1 MEFEAWLL
9 DAYADRGT
17 AVVWLIDKSGRP
29 VRAHFK
35 YRPEFYVSADE
46 AQRSSL
52 RAQIESLTGVMAVE
66 EVVRREAMSAEQRT
80 VLKVTMADT
89 TYFGKMVNR
98 LKQLKFVELYNT
110 HLMHSQRVLFKL
122 GLEPGCKAL
131 VDVGYDGSL
140 LGATK
145 IDDQEVLPPPFRIIS
160 FKLSKKGNHSIDRIE
175 VFNDSAKLGELVGEP
190 NKILFEFASVIRSED
205 PDILIC
211 NSCEETF
218 SMLWGMSRLYGL
230 NLQLGRDRTDVADLP
245 RPLPYWVRG
254 RVVLDEEQ
262 FNPLL
267 GCWGLAGILERSRFG
282 FIPLDLAAQWTSNR
296 LVDSRNSYEL
306 LQRDYLIPSKPKFFE
321 YSRELQELGAEDKGA
336 MMVPPLVGLQENV
349 AELDFE
355 SEFAN
360 VIIKNNIS
368 YESFDYSDGSLEG
381 LLPSVM
387 RRFLARRLYFKRLR
401 KSLNKESAELDY
413 CEQRQTSLKLILC
426 VLYGTSGCAWNRF
439 GNVLTFERINAVA
452 RDIMLK
458 AVQRVEEDGF
468 KVVYADTDALFIR
481 RDGATPSDYDRMA
494 EAIFE
499 AVGMPIALSH
509 HYRHLVLLP
518 RKMDSRT
525 PAFKRYYGLT
535 FGGELVCRGIEQR
548 RHDTPLFVKE
558 VQEAMMRALLS
569 QEGETEVYSRGLPEA
584 LRILGGA
591 QKQLSAK
598 HVETYRL
605 VINKELRQD
614 AELYATTPPHVSA
627 ALRLKMEGEAVESGD
642 VVSFVYGDSAHGN
655 PLCRAIPAG
664 MEKEGGYDVA
674 KYRELMVSAAQT
686 ILSPF
691 LAGTKEVTH
700 DPSTLDAYL

>member
-1 MEFEAWLL
+1 MELEAWLL
-9 DAYADRGT
+9 DAYADRGN
-17 AVVWLIDKSGRP
+17 AVAWFVDGSGRP
-29 VRAHFK
+29 LRAHFR
-35 YRPEFYVSADE
+35 YRPEFYVYADE
-46 AQRSSL
+46 ARRDRL
-52 RAQIESLTGVMAVE
+52 TAQLESLTGVMGVE
-66 EVVRREAMSAEQRT
+66 EVTRKEALLAEPKN

-89 TYFGKMVNR
+89 VFFSRIMKK
-98 LKQLKFVELYNT
+98 LKQSRFVELYDT

-145 IDDQEVLPPPFRIIS
+145 IDDQEVLPPPFKMIS
-160 FKLSKKGNHSIDRIE
+160 FKLTKRGNHSIDRIE
-175 VFNDSAKLGELVGEP
+175 VFNDSAKLGEFAGEP
-190 NKILFEFASVIRSED
+190 NRMLYEFASAIMAED
-205 PDILIC
+205 PDVLIC

-218 SMLWGMSRLYGL
+218 SMLLGMSRLYGM
-230 NLQLGRDRTDVADLP
+230 NLQLGRDRTDIAGLP

-254 RVVLDEEQ
+254 RVVLDEKN

-306 LQRDYLIPSKPKFFE
+306 MQRGYIVPERPKFFE
-321 YSRELQELGAEDKGA
+321 HPRDVQEVGSEDKGA
-336 MMVPPLVGLQENV
+336 MIIPPVVGLQDNV

-360 VIIKNNIS
+360 VIINNNIS
-368 YESFDYSDGSLEG
+368 YETVDSAEGEAEG

-401 KSLNKESAELDY
+401 KTFQRESVELDY

-439 GNVLTFERINAVA
+439 GNVLTFEKVNSVA
-452 RDIMLK
+452 RDVMLK
-458 AVQRVEEDGF
+458 AVKRVEEDGF
-468 KVVYADTDALFIR
+468 RVVYADTDALFVK
-481 RDGATPSDYDRMA
+481 RDGATSSDYTKVAD
-494 EAIFE
+494 
-499 AVGMPIALSH
+499 AVQETVGIPIALDH
-509 HYRHLVLLP
+509 YYRHLVLLP

-525 PAFKRYYGLT
+525 PAFKRYFGLT
-535 FGGELVCRGIEQR
+535 YGGELVCRGIEQR

-569 QEGETEVYSRGLPEA
+569 HEGTEVYSKGVPA
-584 LRILGGA
+584 AFKILEGA
-591 QKQLSAK
+591 VEQLAAK
-598 HVETYRL
+598 DIDIFKL
-605 VINKELRQD
+605 VVKKELRQD
-614 AELYATTPPHVSA
+614 AELYDTRPPHVSA
-627 ALRLKMEGEAVESGD
+627 AIRMAMEGQAVGSGD
-642 VVSFVYGDSAHGN
+642 MVSFVYGDSAHRN
-655 PLCRAIPAG
+655 PLCRAVPSG
-664 MEKEGGYDVA
+664 MEKDGAYDVA
-674 KYRELMVSAAQT
+674 KYSELMVSAAQT

-691 LAGTKEVTH
+691 LTDPKEGR
-700 DPSTLDAYL
+700 DPTTLDTYL